1 MPGVIIPRKTVEE
14 ARRLADGNTELAVEL
29 SKTKFRVIVDSAILT
44 SKLIDGQF
52 PDYDRV
58 VPKSNEK
65 VVEFDRSE
73 FERLVERVAT
83 VAGNDRNMKFSFGAG
98 RLEASAK
105 NAESVALA
113 VDDID
118 VSYEGEPIET
128 AFNARYLTDIIG
140 RIDGTTVVL
149 KLGDPGSPA
158 LFGDKDAGDAL
169 YILMPMRVSS

>member
-1 MPGVIIPRKTVEE
+1 M
-14 ARRLADGNTELAVEL
+14 N
-29 SKTKFRVIVDSAILT
+29 
-44 SKLIDGQF
+44 
-52 PDYDRV
+52 
-58 VPKSNEK
+58 
-65 VVEFDRSE
+65 
-73 FERLVERVAT
+73 
-83 VAGNDRNMKFSFGAG
+83 FSFSAG

-118 VSYEGEPIET
+118 VSYEGDPIQT

-149 KLGDPGSPA
+149 KLGEPGSPA